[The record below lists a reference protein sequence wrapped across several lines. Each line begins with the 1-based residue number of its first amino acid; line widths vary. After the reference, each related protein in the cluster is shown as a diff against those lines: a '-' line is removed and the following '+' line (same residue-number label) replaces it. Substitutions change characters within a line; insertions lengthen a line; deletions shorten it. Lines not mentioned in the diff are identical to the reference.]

1 MLPFSLIELI
11 FIFTGRI
18 TDLEY
23 KHTSSSKAVI
33 LDYEAAMKMTK
44 SVIYFCTRKNYVVFT
59 NPGKVFIFPLF

>member
-11 FIFTGRI
+11 FIFTGGI

-44 SVIYFCTRKNYVVFT
+44 SVIYFWSPKNNVVFM
-59 NPGKVFIFPLF
+59 NPGNVFIFSGF